1 MNVAV
6 STCDP
11 HMLVV
16 IPMMVAVVIAFGWGN
31 DAARSKQCEAQKD
44 AAQYDPFCVFHVV
57 SCSVRLARGKLS
69 GFPPDFAAR
78 LRPCVLTRRA
88 TESCR
93 TVYRGVGAAPAA
105 LQGD

>member
-6 STCDP
+6 STDDP
-11 HMLVV
+11 HMLVP
-16 IPMMVAVVIAFGWGN
+16 IPMMVAVVITFGRCN

-44 AAQYDPFCVFHVV
+44 AAQYHTFCVFHVV
-57 SCSVRLARGKLS
+57 SCSVGFARWELS
-69 GFPPDFAAR
+69 GFRPDFAAR